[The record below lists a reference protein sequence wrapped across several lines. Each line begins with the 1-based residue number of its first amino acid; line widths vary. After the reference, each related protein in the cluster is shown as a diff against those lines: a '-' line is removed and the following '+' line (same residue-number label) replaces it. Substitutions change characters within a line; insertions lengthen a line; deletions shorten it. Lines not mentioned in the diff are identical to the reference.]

1 MMAEAVIPTT
11 ALLAVGAAAAVL
23 AVVLLIVLLRA
34 RRRGGGEQQQV
45 LELVQQMNTRM
56 HLMVRE
62 LSEALERAQEEGRRN
77 RFLGEL
83 GSSIDLDEVLSRTLE
98 AGGAIP
104 GVDAAIV
111 SIRDSTDKPIVATLG
126 LSAEEAQRQVVSG
139 PPNGHEARAISMIYQ
154 YPPGLEG
161 GSLVHSG
168 LAVPVP
174 GEAAAIG
181 FIAIYRRSPSLRFEE
196 ELVREL
202 EELAKR
208 AGPAI
213 ENARRFREARQLA
226 DLDALTGLHNRRY
239 FHETLAREVA
249 RAQRYDRQL
258 ALIVFDLD
266 DFKAINDRIGH
277 LSGDA
282 VLAETAERVRD
293 VVRSADIACRVGGDE
308 FAVILPES
316 STADADQLYH
326 RLRGAVSSRPVGQAG
341 RLSLSAGIA
350 DLLPD
355 DDPTGFFERAD
366 EALYRAK
373 ELGKGQAFK
382 AGPPGLSAAPDASRQ
397 PGTANSQ

>member
-1 MMAEAVIPTT
+1 MIAEAVTATT
-11 ALLAVGAAAAVL
+11 VGVALGAAAVMLVL
-23 AVVLLIVLLRA
+23 ALLVGLVRS
-34 RRRGGGEQQQV
+34 RRRGSGGQQQM
-45 LELVQQMNTRM
+45 LALVSRMNVRM
-56 HLMVRE
+56 EGMVRE
-62 LSEALERAQEEGRRN
+62 LSEALERAQEEARRT

-83 GSSIDLDEVLSRTLE
+83 GASIDLDEVLSRTLE

-111 SIRDSTDKPIVATLG
+111 SIRDGGDKPIVATLG
-126 LSAEEAQRQVVSG
+126 LSAEEAQRQGISG
-139 PPNGHEARAISMIYQ
+139 PRDAPGARAISIVSQ
-154 YPPGLEG
+154 SPPALQ
-161 GSLVHSG
+161 SAALVHSG

-174 GEAAAIG
+174 GESAPIG
-181 FIAIYRRSPSLRFEE
+181 FIAIYSRSPSHHFEE
-196 ELVREL
+196 EMIREL

-213 ENARRFREARQLA
+213 ENAWRFREARQLA

-239 FHETLAREVA
+239 FHETLAREVS
-249 RAQRYDRQL
+249 RAQRYSRRL

-341 RLSLSAGIA
+341 RLFVSAGIA
-350 DLLPD
+350 DLASD
-355 DDPTGFFERAD
+355 DDPTRFFERAD

-373 ELGKGQAFK
+373 ELGKGQVFQ
-382 AGPPGLSAAPDASRQ
+382 AGAPGLSAAPEASQ
-397 PGTANSQ
+397 PPGTANSQ

>member
-1 MMAEAVIPTT
+1 MVTEAVT
-11 ALLAVGAAAAVL
+11 APAALVVVGAAAAAL
-23 AVVLLIVLLRA
+23 ALALIIVLVRS
-34 RRRGGGEQQQV
+34 RRRGQDDQEQV
-45 LELVQQMNTRM
+45 LALVSEMNTRM
-56 HLMVRE
+56 ESIVRE

-83 GSSIDLDEVLSRTLE
+83 GASIDLDEVLARTLE

-104 GVDAAIV
+104 GVDAALV
-111 SIRDSTDKPIVATLG
+111 SIRDGSETPIVATMG
-126 LSAEEAQRQVVSG
+126 LSTEEAQRQVISG
-139 PPNGHEARAISMIYQ
+139 PPNGHEARAISIAYQ
-154 YPPGLEG
+154 YPPGLEDAD
-161 GSLVHSG
+161 VIHSG

-174 GEAAAIG
+174 GEADPIG
-181 FIAIYRRSPSLRFEE
+181 FIAVYSRSTGHRFEE
-196 ELVREL
+196 ETIREL

-249 RAQRYDRQL
+249 RAHRYGRQL

-277 LSGDA
+277 LSGDG
-282 VLAETAERVRD
+282 VLAEIAERVRD
-293 VVRSADIACRVGGDE
+293 VVRTADVPCRVGGDE

-316 STADADQLYH
+316 TSSDADQLYH
-326 RLRGAVSSRPVGQAG
+326 RLHGAVSSRPVGQAG
-341 RLSLSAGIA
+341 RLFLSAGVA
-350 DLLPD
+350 ELQAD
-355 DDPTGFFERAD
+355 DDPTTFFERTD

-373 ELGKGQAFK
+373 ELGKGQVFE
-382 AGPPGLSAAPDASRQ
+382 AGKPGLSAAPDASPQ
-397 PGTANSQ
+397 PGTASSR

>member
-1 MMAEAVIPTT
+1 MTAAVRATT
-11 ALLAVGAAAAVL
+11 ALVAAGAAAATLVL
-23 AVVLLIVLLRA
+23 VLLVVFVRS
-34 RRRGGGEQQQV
+34 RRRGRDDQEHV
-45 LELVQQMNTRM
+45 LELVSRMNVRM
-56 HLMVRE
+56 EGMVRE
-62 LSEALERAQEEGRRN
+62 LSEALERAQEEARRT

-83 GSSIDLDEVLSRTLE
+83 GASIDLDEVLSRTLE

-104 GVDAAIV
+104 GVDAALV
-111 SIRDSTDKPIVATLG
+111 SIRDGGAKPIVATLG
-126 LSAEEAQRQVVSG
+126 LSAEEAQRQGISG

-154 YPPGLEG
+154 YPAALEG
-161 GSLVHSG
+161 SELVHSG

-174 GEAAAIG
+174 GEAGSVG
-181 FIAIYRRSPSLRFEE
+181 FIAIYSRSLTHRFEE
-196 ELVREL
+196 ELIREL

-239 FHETLAREVA
+239 FHETLAREVS
-249 RAQRYDRQL
+249 RAQRYGRQL

-282 VLAETAERVRD
+282 VLAETAARVRD

-341 RLSLSAGIA
+341 RLFVSAGIA
-350 DLLPD
+350 ELTEN
-355 DDPTGFFERAD
+355 DDPTSFFESAD

-373 ELGKGQAFK
+373 ERGKGQVVSHK
-382 AGPPGLSAAPDASRQ
+382 PEL
-397 PGTANSQ
+397 